1 MITAAS
7 IDYNFLFKLTI
18 SKKENTRFKTELLNN
33 SYS

>member
-1 MITAAS
+1 MITAAA

-18 SKKENTRFKTELLNN
+18 SKKQNTRFKTEPLNN